1 MTKPTATGLKGFGSQ
16 PLAETP
22 PNASSAIQAAAA
34 QPARQRSPKGRK
46 EFVSL
51 TVRIKHKDWLRL
63 HQIAAEESTSLQK
76 LCELGLS
83 RVLADL
89 GLPPLT

>member
-1 MTKPTATGLKGFGSQ
+1 MTKPTAPGLKGFGAR
-16 PLAETP
+16 PLAEAPTDAS
-22 PNASSAIQAAAA
+22 NAIKAEAA

-51 TVRIKHKDWLRL
+51 TVRIKHGDWLRL